1 MQNFQRLN
9 NILGWIIFT
18 IASYV
23 YLSTMEATVSL
34 WDCGEYISTAYKLE
48 VGHPPG
54 APLFQMLGRF
64 FSLFAFGD
72 VTKVAVMINA
82 MSALCSALTIL
93 FLFWSI
99 TALLRKIATS
109 SEGGLTQGKTLA
121 ILGSGVVGALA
132 YTFSDSFWFSAV
144 EGEVYA
150 MSSFFTALVFWA
162 MLKWEQVA
170 DEPGADRWLIF
181 IAYLIGLSVGVH
193 LLNLLAVPAVVF
205 IYYYKKNKE
214 ITRRGFLITGVLSV
228 LLLGGIQMI
237 IIPGIVNLAA
247 NFELFFVNDFGLSF
261 NSGTII
267 YFILLISLLVAGI
280 LYTHKQTD
288 RLFTIINI
296 LGVLFLLISLLSAS
310 SAKARILRVVL
321 GGAFFAGLY
330 YMRKRGD
337 FANLN
342 TILLSFVVLLI
353 GYSSFIML
361 VIRSQAN
368 TPIDENNPENAINM
382 LAYLNREQYGDNP
395 LVYGQYYNAPQDPE
409 HPFEDGDPVYIRND
423 IQDNTASVGMNS
435 VDGGP
440 TYRDESSG
448 SRKDRYIVSD
458 DRKNSIPVYDP
469 RFCTI
474 FPRMWSQQSNHEA
487 AYKNWGDVQGEKVTV
502 TNGRGER
509 ETIIKPTFTENMT
522 YFFSYQVNFMYF
534 RYFFWNFVGKQND
547 IQGHGNKIDG
557 RWHSGIPFIDR
568 LAFGE
573 EENLPES
580 YLKNKGRN
588 SYYALPLLLGLIGL
602 FFHCSRANKDAFVVF
617 LLFFFTGL
625 AIVIYLNQYPYQPRE
640 RDYAYAASFYAFAI
654 WIGMGVYSL
663 YEALRKT
670 VPEKVSAVAVTIA
683 CMLAVPTIMAKEN
696 WDDHDRSQRY
706 TARDFA
712 RNYLESCAPNAILFT
727 NGDNDTFPLWYVQE
741 VEGIRT
747 DVRVVNL
754 SLLNTDW
761 YIDQMKRKAYLSDPV
776 PFTLTQDK
784 YRQGTRDWVPFFDK
798 SVKNRYYPA
807 KEVMNFISS
816 DDKNLKLEMQNGRF
830 MNYLPTKNLSIPVDT
845 NKVISNKTVEPKMK
859 NRVVPAINWTLN
871 KNMLMKN
878 DMMVLDLLA
887 HNNWERPIY
896 FAVTTGPD
904 SYMDLQEYFQ
914 LEGLA
919 YRLVPVKNTPEE
931 QQAGAR
937 VATDIMYDNIMNKFN
952 WGNINAPGIYVD
964 ENVLRMA
971 MNLRIQMGALASAL
985 ASEGKKDSA
994 IKVLDKCIEMLPE
1007 ENVTYDA
1014 TIFSITLAY
1023 YQADATEKANVLAEK
1038 LFGIYEKEYIFYS
1051 RRSDAA
1057 SLSREIRQS
1066 QDMLQRLG
1074 YLVQSFKQE
1083 KLAKDFDSR
1092 IRALGLQEPK

>member
-1 MQNFQRLN
+1 MQNFQRFN
-9 NILGWIIFT
+9 NIIGWIIFT

-54 APLFQMLGRF
+54 APLFQMIGRF
-64 FSLFAFGD
+64 FTLFAFGD
-72 VTKVAVMINA
+72 VTKVAVMINS

-99 TALLRKIATS
+99 TALLKKIANN
-109 SEGGLTQGKTLA
+109 SEGGLTQGKAFA
-121 ILGSGVVGALA
+121 ILGSGIVGALA

-170 DEPGADRWLIF
+170 DEEGADRWIIF

-205 IYYYKKNKE
+205 IYYYKKYDI
-214 ITRRGFLITGVLSV
+214 ITRKGFLITGALSI
-228 LLLGGIQMI
+228 LLLGGIQSL

-247 NFELFFVNDFGLSF
+247 NFELFFVNKTSLPF

-267 YFILLISLLVAGI
+267 YFIMLISLLIAGI
-280 LYTHKQTD
+280 MYTHRQTD
-288 RLFTIINI
+288 KLFTIVTF
-296 LGVLFLLISLLSAS
+296 LGGAFLLISLASAS
-310 SAKARILRVVL
+310 SLKAAGLRAVL
-321 GGAFFAGLY
+321 GGAFFLGLFY
-330 YMRKRGD
+330 VKRKGN

-342 TILLSFVVLLI
+342 TILLSFTVLII

-368 TPIDENNPENAINM
+368 PPIDENNPENAINM

-395 LVYGQYYNAPQDPE
+395 LLYGHYYNAPQNPE
-409 HPFEDGDPVYIRND
+409 NPFDDGDPVYIRND
-423 IQDNTASVGMNS
+423 IQDNTSIKTSG

-440 TYRDESSG
+440 TYRAEGGNNGGNDQ
-448 SRKDRYIVSD
+448 YIISD
-458 DRKNSIPVYDP
+458 DRKSSIPVYDP
-469 RFCTI
+469 AFCTI

-487 AYKNWGDVQGEKVTV
+487 AYKSWGKIDGEKITV
-502 TNGRGER
+502 TNGRGEK
-509 ETIIKPTFTENMT
+509 ETIIKPTFLENMT
-522 YFFSYQVNFMYF
+522 YFVNYQVNFMYF
-534 RYFFWNFVGKQND
+534 RYFFWNFVGRQND
-547 IQGHGNKIDG
+547 IQGHGNSTDGNWYSGISFIDG
-557 RWHSGIPFIDR
+557 DDS
-568 LAFGE
+568 
-573 EENLPES
+573 NLPDS
-580 YLKNKGRN
+580 MAKNKGRN
-588 SYYALPLLLGLIGL
+588 SYYALPLILGLIGL
-602 FFHCSRANKDAFVVF
+602 FFQFTRANKDAFVVF

-640 RDYAYAASFYAFAI
+640 RDYAFTASFYAFAI
-654 WIGMGVYSL
+654 WIGIGVYAIFDL
-663 YEALRKT
+663 LKGKLPDKIAAVGVTAL
-670 VPEKVSAVAVTIA
+670 
-683 CMLAVPTIMAKEN
+683 CLFAVPSIMAREN
-696 WDDHDRSQRY
+696 WDDHDRSNRY

-761 YIDQMKRKAYLSDPV
+761 YIDQMKRKAYDSDPV
-776 PFTLTQDK
+776 PFSLSQSK
-784 YRQGTRDWVPFFDK
+784 YRQGTRDWVPFYDK
-798 SVKNRYYPA
+798 SNKKQFYKA
-807 KEVMNFISS
+807 KEVMDFISS
-816 DDKNLKLEMQNGRF
+816 DDKNMKLEMQNGRF
-830 MNYLPTKNLSIPVDT
+830 MNFLPTKNLSIPVDT
-845 NKVISNKTVEPKMK
+845 NKVIANKTVDPRLK
-859 NRVVPAINWTLN
+859 NRLVPAINWTLG

-887 HNNWERPIY
+887 NNNWERPIY

-904 SYMDLQEYFQ
+904 SYMDLQDYFQ

-937 VATDIMYDNIMNKFN
+937 VSTDIMYDNIMNKFT

-985 ASEGKKDSA
+985 VAENKKDSA
-994 IKVLDKCIEMLPE
+994 VKVIDKCIEMLPE
-1007 ENVTYDA
+1007 ENVQYDA
-1014 TIFSITLAY
+1014 TVFSLTVGY
-1023 YQADATEKANVLAEK
+1023 YQADAFEKGNK
-1038 LFGIYEKEYIFYS
+1038 LSKRLFDIYEQEYIFYT
-1051 RRSDAA
+1051 RRSDA
-1057 SLSREIRQS
+1057 SSFTREVRQA
-1066 QDMLQRLG
+1066 QEMMQRLS
-1074 YLVQSFKQE
+1074 YLAQSFKQDV
-1083 KLAKDFDSR
+1083 LAKEFDGR
-1092 IRALGLQEPK
+1092 ARALGLQEMK